1 MKKSLTALA
10 ALLLLA
16 SCGGNAAR
24 NSASSATEK
33 TETVDMHN
41 AENSLDIAGVYKGT
55 LPAADCPGIDYTL
68 TLTPDGKY
76 TERMSYIDRNTV
88 VDNEGSYTVE
98 GNILTTTPAEQG
110 DNPGYYKIEEGRLC
124 WLDADK
130 NPIPGEI
137 GEHYVIKK
145 QPKND

>member
-1 MKKSLTALA
+1 MRKSLTALA

-24 NSASSATEK
+24 NAASTATES
-33 TETVDMHN
+33 TEVADMHN

-68 TLTPDGKY
+68 TLSPGGKY
-76 TERMSYIDRNTV
+76 TEHMSYIDRNTE
-88 VDNEGSYTVE
+88 VDNEGTYTVE
-98 GNILTTTPAEQG
+98 GDILTTTPATQG
-110 DNPGYYKIEEGRLC
+110 DRPGYYKVEEGQLR

-130 NPIPGEI
+130 NPVPGEI
-137 GEHYVIKK
+137 GEHYIIKK
-145 QPKND
+145 TTEK

>member
-24 NSASSATEK
+24 SNATTQ
-33 TETVDMHN
+33 TETTEVADMHN
-41 AENSLDIAGVYKGT
+41 AQNSLDVAGVYKGT

-88 VDNEGSYTVE
+88 VDTKGTYTVE
-98 GNILTTTPAEQG
+98 GNILTVQSDEVGT
-110 DNPGYYKIEEGRLC
+110 NPGYYRVEEGQLR

-130 NPIPGEI
+130 EVIPGEI
-137 GEHYVIKK
+137 GEHYIIKK
-145 QPKND
+145 VPANG